1 MRALHRRRHKAYR
14 HGENY
19 MDDFRWTMLGLVALA
34 ALRAMRAGG
43 KPRPPG
49 PAAPTREPRWAT
61 LATAMQRP
69 GDNFLLIRL
78 LAAAAVIYGHSYAL
92 CGIPGAADHIARLG
106 LGHGLYSGSIAVD
119 VFFVVSGF
127 LVTGA
132 WLRRPDLGFFL
143 WSRALRI
150 LPAYLACLMLSAFL
164 LGPCFTT
171 LTTGE
176 YLRHPETWRYVVVNL
191 QLSTDLRWS
200 LPGVFHT
207 NPHPDT
213 LNGSIWTLP
222 VEARMYA
229 WLALFGLLGLLER
242 RERCL
247 LALIALA
254 AMAYAKNPLPMLPL
268 DDFVRL
274 AGFFALGSLAWQWRE
289 RIPFHGAIAPSLLL
303 LSVVL
308 RQHALFAPLFALAL
322 AYAVL
327 WFAYVPKG
335 LLGFNR
341 LGDYSY
347 GVYLWGFPLQQ
358 AVAQAL
364 PSPTPTLITL
374 CSLPLALTL
383 GVLSWHLLEHP
394 LLRLKRPRRPDAA
407 TTMPPLSAHTAT

>member
-1 MRALHRRRHKAYR
+1 
-14 HGENY
+14 
-19 MDDFRWTMLGLVALA
+19 
-34 ALRAMRAGG
+34 
-43 KPRPPG
+43 
-49 PAAPTREPRWAT
+49 
-61 LATAMQRP
+61 
-69 GDNFLLIRL
+69 
-78 LAAAAVIYGHSYAL
+78 
-92 CGIPGAADHIARLG
+92 
-106 LGHGLYSGSIAVD
+106 
-119 VFFVVSGF
+119 
-127 LVTGA
+127 
-132 WLRRPDLGFFL
+132 
-143 WSRALRI
+143 
-150 LPAYLACLMLSAFL
+150 
-164 LGPCFTT
+164 
-171 LTTGE
+171 
-176 YLRHPETWRYVVVNL
+176 
-191 QLSTDLRWS
+191 
-200 LPGVFHT
+200 
-207 NPHPDT
+207 
-213 LNGSIWTLP
+213 
-222 VEARMYA
+222 MYA

-407 TTMPPLSAHTAT
+407 TTMPPLSANAAT